1 MDFGFTFAGF
11 VVGFIIGLTGVG
23 GGSLM
28 TPILMLV
35 FSVKPAVAV
44 GTDLFYAAITKS
56 GGILSHHKYGS
67 IDWRVVRLMAT
78 GSVPATICAVFLLKQ
93 LASRGI
99 NYEPLIT
106 SSLSVA
112 LILTSLVILFK
123 SRLQSLSKLEE
134 FQFIA
139 AIHQKYC
146 APMTILAGVVIGV
159 LVTLSSV
166 GAGAL
171 GAAFLFFL
179 YPKMKTI
186 RIVGTDLAH
195 AVPITA
201 LGGLGHWHLGTVD
214 FQILLSLIIGSLP
227 GIWLGSR
234 AGLHLPEKFMRM
246 LLATILLLIG
256 GRLAVI

>member
-1 MDFGFTFAGF
+1 
-11 VVGFIIGLTGVG
+11 
-23 GGSLM
+23 M
-28 TPILMLV
+28 TPALMLV

-56 GGILSHHKYGS
+56 GGILSHQKHGT
-67 IDWRVVRLMAT
+67 IDWRIVRLLAT
-78 GSVPATICAVFLLKQ
+78 GSVPATLCAVFLLKQ
-93 LASRGI
+93 LANKGI

-106 SSLSVA
+106 SSLSIA

-123 SRLQSLSKLEE
+123 SRLQTLSRMEAL
-134 FQFIA
+134 QFIV
-139 AIHQKYC
+139 IMHRKYC
-146 APMTILAGVVIGV
+146 APMTILAGVIIGV

-179 YPKMKTI
+179 YPRLKTI

-227 GIWLGSR
+227 GIWLGSH
-234 AGLHLPEKFMRM
+234 AGIQLPEKFMRS
-246 LLATILLLIG
+246 LLAMILLIIG
-256 GRLAVI
+256 GRLALI